1 MQDETITTRSVG
13 RGIADVQQDF
23 VLDDTARTKTV
34 FRAQIHRGGFRGQI
48 IRYRKDANGS
58 PTDIIPINFNQLHTD
73 DSIQIE
79 LPTSAARALD
89 DAFAVLAQL
98 LQDQGVQYGENQFTI
113 NQAGALVITDENKA
127 AVVRG
132 LLDQDLTE
140 EVWTDISKS
149 NPDLATRLSWAKIHA
164 DRTAI
169 LAEFERS
176 ISDPSKDEN
185 WWQNFFSA
193 NKWIFGYGLNYQIL
207 RTVQEQP
214 QYAGANV
221 TRSGGQRGD
230 FLQSTVAEVQFTV
243 LVEIKRPST
252 ALLYSEYRN
261 GAWNITDELS
271 GGIAQVQANAMRW
284 ELEGSRTD
292 ANRDR
297 VEGEHSAFTVR
308 PKCIVVIGNT
318 AQLDTRDKRNSFE
331 LFRRGIHN
339 LELLTFDELLARARF
354 IVAELQE

>member
-23 VLDDTARTKTV
+23 VLDNTARTKTV
-34 FRAQIHRGGFRGQI
+34 FRAQIHGGGFRGQI
-48 IRYRKDANGS
+48 IRYRKDVNGN
-58 PTDIIPINFNQLHTD
+58 PTDITPINFNQLHAD

-79 LPTSAARALD
+79 LPTSAAQTLD

-164 DRTAI
+164 DRTAV
-169 LAEFERS
+169 LAEFEQAIADS
-176 ISDPSKDEN
+176 GKGED
-185 WWQNFFSA
+185 WWQKFFSN

-207 RTVQEQP
+207 QTIQEQP
-214 QYAGANV
+214 QYTGANV
-221 TRSGGQRGD
+221 TGSGGQRGD
-230 FLQSTVAEVQFTV
+230 FLQSTTASVSFTV
-243 LVEIKRPST
+243 LVEIKKPST
-252 ALLYSEYRN
+252 ALLKEEYRN
-261 GAWNITDELS
+261 GAWNVTEELS
-271 GGIAQVQANAMRW
+271 GGVAQVQANAMRW
-284 ELEGSRTD
+284 EVEGSRSD
-292 ANRDR
+292 GNRDK

-308 PKCIVVIGNT
+308 PKGIVVIGNT

-331 LFRRGIHN
+331 LFRRN
-339 LELLTFDELLARARF
+339 LNDPEILTFDELLERARF
-354 IVAELQE
+354 IVAESQE